1 MARQDSS
8 PDAGKGRAGVKNKQQ
23 KLTDKMI
30 LDAVKIL
37 DKANLPS
44 EDRIFYIRLDTP
56 EDEQRYAQL
65 MGWA

>member
-1 MARQDSS
+1 M
-8 PDAGKGRAGVKNKQQ
+8 KNKQQ